1 MKKKDEIKV
10 CLVGSS
16 GGHLTHLYMLK
27 PFWKDKNR
35 FWVTFDKEDAAE
47 KKYERKMNPM
57 VDLANY
63 FACVQP
69 SYSFDAINSSF
80 LSNRLDTKDYCFY
93 IDENS
98 IFAEN
103 RQLPHKDAGIFDD
116 FYMIPVKKGDAKI
129 KIYKSY
135 SLFERHISTAKN

>member
-1 MKKKDEIKV
+1 
-10 CLVGSS
+10 
-16 GGHLTHLYMLK
+16 
-27 PFWKDKNR
+27 
-35 FWVTFDKEDAAE
+35 
-47 KKYERKMNPM
+47 MNPM

-103 RQLPHKDAGIFDD
+103 RQLPHKDAGIFND

-129 KIYKSY
+129 IISMIRCL
-135 SLFERHISTAKN
+135 SLMISVWSAARNMRWSRFITSSTAVTAAGNR

>member
-1 MKKKDEIKV
+1 
-10 CLVGSS
+10 
-16 GGHLTHLYMLK
+16 
-27 PFWKDKNR
+27 
-35 FWVTFDKEDAAE
+35 
-47 KKYERKMNPM
+47 MNPM

-129 KIYKSY
+129 KISMMCSEYVEPEEQY
-135 SLFERHISTAKN
+135 IDIQIV